1 MARIFDTY
9 LRQRITRRRMLQA
22 SGATAAGAGAIAL
35 AGYGGDGRN
44 ADAAGRAVAGGEVT
58 LDGVLH
64 TAHGQVLRDMNL
76 FGGAAL
82 APNLAFGFTI
92 FDHLFYVPLD
102 TQVVQLMLATTV
114 EQVDPEGLEYRIT
127 IGESFFHDV
136 PPVNGRPV
144 LASDIKASY
153 EAYAADNLAPGLG
166 WHHDILESIEAPD
179 DHTLIIKQNQPY
191 AWFFHPG
198 GAGNV
203 ASSNIL
209 PVETLDDSFD
219 LSRQLIGS
227 GRQMLTENR
236 AGEFLRFQRHPNWR
250 VAGEP
255 FLAGITSSLIGELVQ
270 AQATFRAGNIDIVGL
285 ANRLEADDL
294 ASRMGDAV
302 IITEGLSRSYHTL
315 MLQLDR
321 VPAFQD
327 PRNRRA
333 INKAINREQLIQ
345 GVEFNADGGAPAGPI
360 PPAQAAYALS
370 DDEMEEY
377 FRHDPDEARALFQ
390 ETDFD
395 LDRTYNLVFATDGS
409 GAQQR
414 RAQLL
419 KGQFEAVGMRVTLE
433 EQDLLTQWLP
443 RTLPNGDFD
452 MTSYTQ
458 LPYDDPHFPMSFYT
472 THSPLGDATDPRG
485 RNNMAYF
492 NEGLTTAID
501 DAEMDL
507 DEASRIAKIK
517 DVVRMMI
524 DDEAPM
530 INLYSSV
537 EFGARRTWYK
547 GTLPA
552 SRGAF
557 AGFNGRRWIDTNL
570 RGMDPRMMG
579 DVNCNGEVNAIDAA
593 LILQREADLVPFLP
607 CEENADVSGDGRINS
622 VDAALILQREA
633 GLLP

>member
-35 AGYGGDGRN
+35 AGYGTSGRS

-64 TAHGQVLRDMNL
+64 VSHSQVLPSFNL
-76 FGGAAL
+76 FGAAAL
-82 APNLAFGFTI
+82 APNFTFGFTV

-102 TQVVQLMLATTV
+102 TQHVELLLAQSV

-127 IGESFFHDV
+127 IGESFFHDM

-153 EAYAADNLAPGLG
+153 EAYAADNFAPGLG

-250 VAGEP
+250 VGGEP
-255 FLAGITSSLIGELVQ
+255 FLAGITSSLIGEAAQ
-270 AQATFRAGNIDIVGL
+270 AQATFRAGEIDIVGL
-285 ANRLEADDL
+285 ANKLEADEM

-321 VPAFQD
+321 VPAFRD

-345 GVEFNADGGAPAGPI
+345 GVEFDVEGGAPAGPI
-360 PPAQAAYALS
+360 PPAQAAYALP
-370 DDEMEEY
+370 DDEMEEH
-377 FRHDPDEARALFQ
+377 FRYDPDEARALFA
-390 ETDFD
+390 ETAFD
-395 LDRTYNLVFATDGS
+395 LDRTYNLIFYRLGDE
-409 GAQQR
+409 QQK
-414 RAQLL
+414 RAQIL
-419 KGQFEAVGMRVTLE
+419 KGQFEAIGMKVTIE
-433 EQDLLTQWLP
+433 GQDLLAQWLP
-443 RTLPNGDFD
+443 QTLPNGDFD
-452 MTSYTQ
+452 MTAYTQ

-472 THSPLGDATDPRG
+472 THSPLGDASDPRG

-492 NEGLTTAID
+492 NEALTAAID

-517 DVVRMMI
+517 DVVRMMMG
-524 DDEAPM
+524 DEAPM

-537 EFGARRTWYK
+537 AYGARRTWYK
-547 GTLPA
+547 GVAPA

-570 RGMDPRMMG
+570 RGMDPRIMG
-579 DVNCNGEVNAIDAA
+579 DVNCSGEVNAVDAA
-593 LILQREADLVPFLP
+593 LILQRDARLLPILP
-607 CEENADVSGDGRINS
+607 CEENADVSGDGRVNS
-622 VDAALILQREA
+622 IDAALILQREA